1 MRTCLDPLT
10 PQSDALTTRL
20 LRPACCGQA
29 FTVVL
34 RHKSRHF
41 RQSLVSIRRRV
52 HSTLRRR
59 VIVAHDVAAVV
70 LRIRTIP
77 VRSQSAIRQSFSIMR
92 RFVYLLRGLLDYEVK
107 LHLII

>member
-1 MRTCLDPLT
+1 VPKTVYRSSCRDKHNCQRRDSNLGPLT

-52 HSTLRRR
+52 DWTLRRR
-59 VIVAHDVAAVV
+59 VIVAHDVAAMV

-77 VRSQSAIRQSFSIMR
+77 VRSQSAIR
-92 RFVYLLRGLLDYEVK
+92 
-107 LHLII
+107 